1 VSEHQGAGLP
11 PSESPQAR
19 PPFPSYEEFASDLL
33 EAIDGSGLSI
43 EDVRHH
49 VEPGIGERRFECTVR
64 LSPSEP
70 PSRYHVHVSFAWD
83 ALMTYVASYG
93 SGADCELYH
102 DEEDAQ
108 DCPHQHLAPQPFVE
122 IEAEFILGDG
132 GYELQ
137 DVGEVGTWVDT
148 VQTLIG
154 KAFPDDD
161 RPSVHIG
168 LAALGRTT
176 LVEKFTAE
184 HSWLIDFE
192 HPPDLG
198 VIGRQVQA
206 ALRIVPQL
214 ADRLPI

>member
-1 VSEHQGAGLP
+1 VAEHAGAGP
-11 PSESPQAR
+11 PTRSPEAR
-19 PPFPSYEEFASDLL
+19 PPFPPDEELATD
-33 EAIDGSGLSI
+33 
-43 EDVRHH
+43 
-49 VEPGIGERRFECTVR
+49 
-64 LSPSEP
+64 
-70 PSRYHVHVSFAWD
+70 
-83 ALMTYVASYG
+83 
-93 SGADCELYH
+93 

-108 DCPHQHLAPQPFVE
+108 DFPHQHLAPQPFVE

-148 VQTLIG
+148 VQTLVG

-168 LAALGRTT
+168 LAALGKTT

-192 HPPDLG
+192 RPPDLG
-198 VIGRQVQA
+198 VVARQIQT
-206 ALRIVPQL
+206 ALRIVPEL
-214 ADRLPI
+214 ADGLPI